1 MRMIDRVM
9 DNSIFIILFLGSCL
23 VDIVE
28 IFVESEVLERLLES
42 ISYSLFWAAILWAVI
57 LWCYEK
63 WQKRPMRDPLEGSRW
78 ALALDKTLFAAIGVE
93 FLLNII
99 ALISSDKRWVVL
111 VGAVGLFAMVAI
123 YLYVSRQL
131 VRELRKVEGE
141 LALSRRSEEE
151 LRRRICEKYA
161 DLGEFLA
168 IQSASEGNPELFM
181 RHFRSYFNVTG
192 DGRGV
197 FGDVVEIVD
206 GVFDGALSRIKE
218 RCPMATHE
226 DLVLCALLC
235 LGFSPTAVGLVFGNS
250 KPSSIYNR
258 RYRLRKHCE
267 IPAEQN
273 IQTWLQEQLNR

>member
-1 MRMIDRVM
+1 MIDRVM

-42 ISYSLFWAAILWAVI
+42 ISYSLFLAAILWAVI

-63 WQKRPMRDPLEGSRW
+63 WQKRPMRDPLEGSGW
-78 ALALDKTLFAAIGVE
+78 ALALDKTLFVAIGVE

-99 ALISSDKRWVVL
+99 ALISSDKRWAVL

-273 IQTWLQEQLNR
+273 IQTWLQEQLNG

>member
-1 MRMIDRVM
+1 MRIIDRVM

-42 ISYSLFWAAILWAVI
+42 ISYSLFLAAILWAVI

-63 WQKRPMRDPLEGSRW
+63 WQKRPMRDPLEGSGW

-99 ALISSDKRWVVL
+99 ALISSDKRWAVL

-206 GVFDGALSRIKE
+206 GALDGALSRIKE

-273 IQTWLQEQLNR
+273 IQTWLQEQLNG